1 MGAGY
6 EEAEIVI
13 DAQGMIVCPGLI
25 DVHVHLREPG
35 NEEDET
41 IATGASAALA
51 GGVTSVACMP
61 NTMPAIDTQAAAEF
75 VVLQAQRAR
84 QANVYPVGAVSKGR
98 KGEELAEL
106 GQLVAGGA
114 VAFTDDGAPVASA
127 ALMRRALQYAK
138 MFDRV
143 IMQHCQ
149 VPELTTGGVMNEG
162 FESMRLGLGGM
173 PAAAEDIMVARDI
186 RLAEITGG
194 RLHIQHISTARSVE
208 LVREGQR
215 RGVRV
220 TAEACP
226 HHFTLTD
233 EKLRTFDSNFKMN
246 PPLRTW
252 SDVEAVIGGLKD
264 GTIEIIAT
272 DHAPHAR
279 EKKMREIDQ
288 APFGIV
294 GLETLIPITV
304 TSLIEPG
311 HLTWP
316 EALRKLTINPPS
328 SWGFP
333 RARCVAAPMPTSRS
347 STRRCGGRS
356 TRRSFGPRATTRH
369 SAAGRCAGER
379 IPSSSGARCGSRWAG
394 SSSRHRQRRW
404 RDGALRVALRLG
416 TPRSLCLALCRGF
429 GPRTTNLEFV
439 EARSMI
445 QDVATR
451 DPSRTRGLVGHALA
465 HRRI

>member
-1 MGAGY
+1 MPTIQISGGRIIDPSQNIDQIGDLWISRGQISPLGVGF
-6 EEAEIVI
+6 EDAEIVI
-13 DAQGMIVCPGLI
+13 DARDMIVCPGLI

-41 IATGASAALA
+41 IATGAAAALA
-51 GGVTSVACMP
+51 GGVTSLACMP
-61 NTMPAIDTQAAAEF
+61 NTLPAIDTQAAAEF

-127 ALMRRALQYAK
+127 ALMRRALQYTK

-149 VPELTTGGVMNEG
+149 VPELTVGGVMNEG

-208 LVREGQR
+208 LVREGIR

-233 EKLRTFDSNFKMN
+233 ERLRSFDSNFKMN

-252 SDVEAVIGGLKD
+252 ADVEAVIGGLMD
-264 GTIEIIAT
+264 DTISIIAT

-304 TSLIEPG
+304 VSLIEPG
-311 HLTWP
+311 HLSWP
-316 EALRKLTINPPS
+316 EVIRKLTYNPAQLLGLDKGTLKAGADADVTIIDPHARWTIDPTTFRS
-328 SWGFP
+328 KSRNTPFGGWEVRG
-333 RARCVAAPMPTSRS
+333 RAHTVIVSGEVRF
-347 STRRCGGRS
+347 TRGGIVQQ
-356 TRRSFGPRATTRH
+356 G
-369 SAAGRCAGER
+369 SAAV
-379 IPSSSGARCGSRWAG
+379 P
-394 SSSRHRQRRW
+394 
-404 RDGALRVALRLG
+404 V
-416 TPRSLCLALCRGF
+416 
-429 GPRTTNLEFV
+429 
-439 EARSMI
+439 
-445 QDVATR
+445 
-451 DPSRTRGLVGHALA
+451 
-465 HRRI
+465 

>member
-1 MGAGY
+1 VRTIQISGGRIIDPAQNLDQLGDLWISRGQVLPLGGGY
-6 EEAEIVI
+6 EDAEIVI
-13 DAQGMIVCPGLI
+13 DARGMIVCPGLI
-25 DVHVHLREPG
+25 DVHVHFREPG

-41 IATGASAALA
+41 IASGASAALA
-51 GGVTSVACMP
+51 SGVTSVACMP
-61 NTMPAIDTQAAAEF
+61 NTRPAIDSQATAEF

-127 ALMRRALQYAK
+127 ALMRCALEYAK

-149 VPELTTGGVMNEG
+149 VPELTAGGVMHEG
-162 FESMRLGLGGM
+162 FESMRLGLAGM

-208 LVREGQR
+208 LVRDGKR

-233 EKLRTFDSNFKMN
+233 ETLRSFDSHYKMN
-246 PPLRTW
+246 PPLRTA
-252 SDVEAVIGGLKD
+252 SDVEAVINGLKD
-264 GTIEIIAT
+264 DTIEIIAT

-288 APFGIV
+288 APFGII
-294 GLETLIPITV
+294 GLETLLPITV
-304 TSLIEPG
+304 KSLVEAG

-316 EALRKLTINPPS
+316 EVLRKLTINPARLLGIPK
-328 SWGFP
+328 GNL
-333 RARCVAAPMPTSRS
+333 RAGADADVTIIDPNTQWTIDPAKFRSKSRN
-347 STRRCGGRS
+347 TPFGGWKVR
-356 TRRSFGPRATTRH
+356 GRAHTVIV
-369 SAAGRCAGER
+369 GGEVR
-379 IPSSSGARCGSRWAG
+379 
-394 SSSRHRQRRW
+394 
-404 RDGALRVALRLG
+404 
-416 TPRSLCLALCRGF
+416 F
-429 GPRTTNLEFV
+429 
-439 EARSMI
+439 
-445 QDVATR
+445 
-451 DPSRTRGLVGHALA
+451 TRGGIVQQAGAA
-465 HRRI
+465 VPA

>member
-1 MGAGY
+1 LRTIQIAGGRIIDPDQGIDQVGDLWISRGRVLPIGAGY

-25 DVHVHLREPG
+25 DVHVHFREPG

-41 IATGASAALA
+41 IATGARAALA

-61 NTMPAIDTQAAAEF
+61 NTIPAIDTQAAAEF

-264 GTIEIIAT
+264 GTIEILAT

-279 EKKMREIDQ
+279 EKKMREIDK

-316 EALRKLTINPPS
+316 EALRKLTINAARLLGIPK
-328 SWGFP
+328 GTL
-333 RARCVAAPMPTSRS
+333 RANADADVTIIDPDARWTIDPTSFQS
-347 STRRCGGRS
+347 KSHNTPFGGWDVR
-356 TRRSFGPRATTRH
+356 GRAHTVIVGGEVRF
-369 SAAGRCAGER
+369 SRGGIVQEAGA
-379 IPSSSGARCGSRWAG
+379 
-394 SSSRHRQRRW
+394 
-404 RDGALRVALRLG
+404 VAL
-416 TPRSLCLALCRGF
+416 A
-429 GPRTTNLEFV
+429 
-439 EARSMI
+439 
-445 QDVATR
+445 
-451 DPSRTRGLVGHALA
+451 
-465 HRRI
+465 

>member
-1 MGAGY
+1 LRTIQITGGRIIDPAQNLDQVGDLWISRGRILPIGGGY
-6 EEAEIVI
+6 EEAEVVI

-51 GGVTSVACMP
+51 GGVTSLACMP
-61 NTMPAIDTQAAAEF
+61 NTLPAIDSQAAAEF

-98 KGEELAEL
+98 KGEQLAEL

-127 ALMRRALQYAK
+127 ALMRRALDYAK

-149 VPELTTGGVMNEG
+149 VPELTLDGVMHEG
-162 FESMRLGLGGM
+162 FESMRLGLPGM
-173 PAAAEDIMVARDI
+173 PSAAEDIMVARDI

-194 RLHIQHISTARSVE
+194 RVHIQHISTARSVE
-208 LVREGQR
+208 LVRDGQR

-226 HHFTLTD
+226 HHFSLTD
-233 EKLRTFDSNFKMN
+233 ETLRTFDSNFKMN

-252 SDVEAVIGGLKD
+252 SDVEAVINGLKD
-264 GTIEIIAT
+264 HTISIIAT

-304 TSLIEPG
+304 TRLIDPG

-316 EALRKLTINPPS
+316 EVIRKLTCNPAQLLGIAKGTLKAGADADVTIIDPDVRWTIDPAAFRS
-328 SWGFP
+328 KSRNTPFGGWEVRG
-333 RARCVAAPMPTSRS
+333 RAHTAIV
-347 STRRCGGRS
+347 
-356 TRRSFGPRATTRH
+356 
-369 SAAGRCAGER
+369 AGEVR
-379 IPSSSGARCGSRWAG
+379 YSRAG
-394 SSSRHRQRRW
+394 IVHQSNP
-404 RDGALRVALRLG
+404 AV
-416 TPRSLCLALCRGF
+416 
-429 GPRTTNLEFV
+429 
-439 EARSMI
+439 
-445 QDVATR
+445 
-451 DPSRTRGLVGHALA
+451 HA
-465 HRRI
+465 

>member
-1 MGAGY
+1 LRTNALPTIQISGGRIIDASQNIDQIGDLWISRGQISPLGVGF
-6 EEAEIVI
+6 EDAEFVI
-13 DAQGMIVCPGLI
+13 DARDMIVCPGLI

-41 IATGASAALA
+41 IATGAAAALA
-51 GGVTSVACMP
+51 GGVTSLACMP
-61 NTMPAIDTQAAAEF
+61 NTLPAIDTQAAAEF

-98 KGEELAEL
+98 RGEELAEL

-127 ALMRRALQYAK
+127 ALMRRALQYTK

-149 VPELTTGGVMNEG
+149 VPELTVGGVMNEG

-208 LVREGQR
+208 LVREGIR

-233 EKLRTFDSNFKMN
+233 ERLRSFDSNFKMN

-252 SDVEAVIGGLKD
+252 ADVEAVIGGLMD
-264 GTIEIIAT
+264 DTISIIAT

-279 EKKMREIDQ
+279 EKKMREFDQ

-304 TSLIEPG
+304 MSLIEPG
-311 HLTWP
+311 HLSWP
-316 EALRKLTINPPS
+316 EVIRKLTYNPAQLL
-328 SWGFP
+328 GLDKGTLKAGADADVTIIDP
-333 RARCVAAPMPTSRS
+333 RARWTIDPTTFRSKSRN
-347 STRRCGGRS
+347 TPFGGWEVR
-356 TRRSFGPRATTRH
+356 GRAHTVIV
-369 SAAGRCAGER
+369 SGEVR
-379 IPSSSGARCGSRWAG
+379 
-394 SSSRHRQRRW
+394 
-404 RDGALRVALRLG
+404 
-416 TPRSLCLALCRGF
+416 F
-429 GPRTTNLEFV
+429 
-439 EARSMI
+439 
-445 QDVATR
+445 
-451 DPSRTRGLVGHALA
+451 TRGGIVQQGSPAVPV
-465 HRRI
+465 

>member
-1 MGAGY
+1 MPTIQISRGRIIDPSQNIDQVGDLWISDGRILPMGADF

-13 DAQGMIVCPGLI
+13 DARDMIVCPGLI

-41 IATGASAALA
+41 IATGAAAALA
-51 GGVTSVACMP
+51 GGVTTVACMP
-61 NTMPAIDTQAAAEF
+61 NTKPAIDSQAAAEF

-98 KGEELAEL
+98 NGEELAEL
-106 GQLVAGGA
+106 GHLVAGGA
-114 VAFTDDGAPVASA
+114 VAFTDDGSPVNSAS
-127 ALMRRALQYAK
+127 LMRRALEYSK
-138 MFDRV
+138 MFDKV

-149 VPELTTGGVMNEG
+149 VPELTVGGVMNEG
-162 FESMRLGLGGM
+162 FESMQLGLGGM

-208 LVREGQR
+208 LVREGIR

-252 SDVEAVIGGLKD
+252 ADVEAVIEGLRD
-264 GTIEIIAT
+264 NTIEILAT

-279 EKKMREIDQ
+279 EKKMRELDQ

-294 GLETLIPITV
+294 GLETLVPITV
-304 TSLIEPG
+304 TALIEPG
-311 HLTWP
+311 HLTWA
-316 EALRKLTINPPS
+316 EAIRKLTINPANLLGLS
-328 SWGFP
+328 SKGTFKANSDADVTIIDPHARWTIDPTKFRSKSQNTPFGGWEVRG
-333 RARCVAAPMPTSRS
+333 RAHTAVVAGEIRFTH
-347 STRRCGGRS
+347 GGRIHQAS
-356 TRRSFGPRATTRH
+356 VH
-369 SAAGRCAGER
+369 
-379 IPSSSGARCGSRWAG
+379 ARG
-394 SSSRHRQRRW
+394 
-404 RDGALRVALRLG
+404 
-416 TPRSLCLALCRGF
+416 
-429 GPRTTNLEFV
+429 
-439 EARSMI
+439 
-445 QDVATR
+445 
-451 DPSRTRGLVGHALA
+451 
-465 HRRI
+465 

>member
-1 MGAGY
+1 MGGGS
-6 EEAEIVI
+6 EEADIVI
-13 DAQGMIVCPGLI
+13 DARGMIVCPGLI
-25 DVHVHLREPG
+25 DIHVHLREPG

-41 IATGASAALA
+41 IATGAAAALA

-61 NTMPAIDTQAAAEF
+61 NTQPAIDTQAAAEF

-98 KGEELAEL
+98 AGLELAEL

-127 ALMRRALQYAK
+127 ALMRRALEYAK

-149 VPELTTGGVMNEG
+149 VPELTVGGVMHEG
-162 FESMRLGLGGM
+162 FESMRLGLAGM

-194 RLHIQHISTARSVE
+194 RLHIQHISTARSVD
-208 LVREGQR
+208 LVREGKR
-215 RGVRV
+215 RGIRV

-233 EKLRTFDSNFKMN
+233 ETLRTFDSNYKMN

-252 SDVEAVIGGLKD
+252 NDVEAVIAGLVD
-264 GTIEIIAT
+264 DTIEIIAT

-294 GLETLIPITV
+294 GLETLIPITIK
-304 TSLIEPG
+304 SLIEPG
-311 HLTWP
+311 HLSWTA
-316 EALRKLTINPPS
+316 ALRKLTCKP
-328 SWGFP
+328 
-333 RARCVAAPMPTSRS
+333 A
-347 STRRCGGRS
+347 
-356 TRRSFGPRATTRH
+356 
-369 SAAGRCAGER
+369 
-379 IPSSSGARCGSRWAG
+379 
-394 SSSRHRQRRW
+394 Q
-404 RDGALRVALRLG
+404 L
-416 TPRSLCLALCRGF
+416 LALPNKGTLRAG
-429 GPRTTNLEFV
+429 
-439 EARSMI
+439 ADA
-445 QDVATR
+445 DVTLI
-451 DPSRTRGLVGHALA
+451 DPSAKWTIEPARFRSKSHNTPFGGWPVTGRAHTVIVGGEVRFTRGGIIQHAGA
-465 HRRI
+465 AVPA